1 LVEIDNKLSV
11 CDEQVKDWETSAQAI
26 LKETSN
32 DVDDNDRPEAAE
44 EPCIS
49 IPQGQQ
55 MVKQLFKKSDM
66 EHCFLTVAIM
76 VKSSS
81 SISIILLS
89 IDVLPCFSAS
99 C

>member
-11 CDEQVKDWETSAQAI
+11 CDEQVKDWETNAQAI

-49 IPQGQQ
+49 IPTECDR
-55 MVKQLFKKSDM
+55 VSTNPA
-66 EHCFLTVAIM
+66 FL
-76 VKSSS
+76 KH
-81 SISIILLS
+81 
-89 IDVLPCFSAS
+89 F
-99 C
+99 